1 MEAGSVE
8 VNKKGRTCG
17 VGLGAVLGARWGVI
31 GQSTKVRGGAG
42 GQVTAL
48 GKKGFDSFLD
58 CEAGSMSDC
67 PP

>member
-1 MEAGSVE
+1 ME

-31 GQSTKVRGGAG
+31 GQSTEVRGGAG
-42 GQVTAL
+42 GQVMAL
-48 GKKGFDSFLD
+48 GKKEFVSFLD
-58 CEAGSMSDC
+58 CETGSISDC